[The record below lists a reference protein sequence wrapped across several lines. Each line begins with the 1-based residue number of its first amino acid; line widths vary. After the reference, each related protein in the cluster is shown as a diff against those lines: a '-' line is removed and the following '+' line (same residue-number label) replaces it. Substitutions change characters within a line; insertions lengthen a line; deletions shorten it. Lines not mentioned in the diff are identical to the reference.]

1 MKRSDIL
8 SLLTGMDAEKAKD
21 AVDAILNLHNAEL
34 EEAKK
39 NIDLSGYV
47 KKEDYDKV
55 LAEDKQLKS
64 DSEKYKDYDR
74 FVKFHDETIASQ
86 DKAKKGEAVM
96 NLLKANKANEKAV
109 PLLVKGVDLSAISL
123 DKDGNIVDGNKIVDS
138 LKSNYSSFFQ
148 TTQTSGAKPATP
160 PAQDIPAKT
169 YTHDDIEKMS
179 RDEIN
184 ANWKDIQA
192 SLQGQKK
199 A

>member
-160 PAQDIPAKT
+160 PAQDSPAKT